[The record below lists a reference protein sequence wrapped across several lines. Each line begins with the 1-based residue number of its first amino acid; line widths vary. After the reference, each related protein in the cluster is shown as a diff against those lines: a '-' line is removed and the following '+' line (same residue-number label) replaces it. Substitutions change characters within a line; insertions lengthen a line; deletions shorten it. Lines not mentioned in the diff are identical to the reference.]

1 MNTVLI
7 IIFDILLFIMGGL
20 FLVGSFKKEWIK
32 EASRVGAVTHYKRKA
47 FISSLFWMGILSI
60 FTAVIMAAGIIRILT
75 R

>member
-1 MNTVLI
+1 M
-7 IIFDILLFIMGGL
+7 
-20 FLVGSFKKEWIK
+20 GSFKKEWIK